1 MENLLKNNSNEMKT
15 IVETF
20 LIEETADLIYDNEQL
35 DKWNKHVEELGLE
48 GQTQIIKKDKS
59 PIPFM
64 HLKKSYQNICEELCP
79 RKVDVEKYD
88 ITPIPVEILDV
99 IALSKKEDY
108 FDKIQIW
115 YDDKSPDPFAIGVVS
130 SYVLHK
136 KGTYT
141 EIEGVKFINKKE
153 AQSYVDE
160 NQLNDTVDI
169 YDRSW
174 EAKYY
179 LLGKWADVKRSWK
192 DLKEMATERYVAIN
206 GNNFKKQIIEAK
218 RGLEDLEIKAFEQFN

>member
-20 LIEETADLIYDNEQL
+20 LIEETSELIYDNEQL

-48 GQTQIIKKDKS
+48 GQTQIIKKEKS

-88 ITPIPVEILDV
+88 ITPIPVEILDL
-99 IALSKKEDY
+99 IALSKKENY
-108 FDKIQIW
+108 FTKIQIW
-115 YDDKSPDPFAIGVVS
+115 YDDKSPDPFAIGIVS
-130 SYVLHK
+130 KMILHK

-141 EIEGVKFINKKE
+141 EVEGVSFRTKQE
-153 AQSYVDE
+153 AQQYCDE
-160 NQLNDTVDI
+160 NNLTDSVDI

-174 EAKYY
+174 EAKHY
-179 LLGKWADVKRSWK
+179 LIGRWADVKRSWK
-192 DLKEMATERYVAIN
+192 ELKEMATERYIAFN
-206 GNNFKKQIIEAK
+206 GNSFKKQIIEAK